1 MNDLSEISRAVA
13 LRLAIAPGLQTVA
26 LNAALNRITQQ
37 ELHKELT
44 TGVEHQEKIQVV
56 TDRSALAREALAALR
71 ELPQAEEEDYKI
83 IVQVLANRLRPA
95 LDEVLSTV
103 PAELQPTDAERVRL
117 ARDAAHWVIRASA
130 QDLREDMFGEIAQQA
145 RTVDARPLPNVM
157 VFPQE
162 ITLETSRKNIYGV
175 LPPSTEDAQRI
186 ESVLFTDDR
195 AWWTDQSF
203 ALEDGSTFSVGRYDG
218 AVKLNH
224 LERSFARALDEADF
238 VLWWHRNPD
247 KKAYS
252 VRVVRGEHDYYFYPD
267 FVVCLHYVPGD
278 MPMQRL
284 LETKESTK
292 DAARKAQ
299 HFPAGYGKVLFLTPD
314 GSRLRWVQDDGSLG
328 DAVDLN
334 DMGLVLQRFA
344 QTRPALQG

>member
-1 MNDLSEISRAVA
+1 M
-13 LRLAIAPGLQTVA
+13 P
-26 LNAALNRITQQ
+26 
-37 ELHKELT
+37 
-44 TGVEHQEKIQVV
+44 
-56 TDRSALAREALAALR
+56 
-71 ELPQAEEEDYKI
+71 
-83 IVQVLANRLRPA
+83 
-95 LDEVLSTV
+95 
-103 PAELQPTDAERVRL
+103 
-117 ARDAAHWVIRASA
+117 
-130 QDLREDMFGEIAQQA
+130 
-145 RTVDARPLPNVM
+145 
-157 VFPQE
+157 
-162 ITLETSRKNIYGV
+162 
-175 LPPSTEDAQRI
+175 RI

-203 ALEDGSTFSVGRYDG
+203 ALVDGSTFSVGRYDG
-218 AVKLNH
+218 AVKLNN

-344 QTRPALQG
+344 QTRPTLQG